1 MPRQLNRWSH
11 PSWNGDFRIEADGD
25 EASKLVVDDA
35 TPAEKDTLGKF
46 LKKARKKG
54 WVDEAVGIS
63 PEGRTT
69 LCLPVPVAESGKLL
83 LARRAPRKGI
93 LTAVKSVKGEL
104 EIVLGD
110 NADKLTEATEKED
123 ADEAVTTRRPT
134 LCCPTPVSGPERRA
148 SEVLRAFCTPEQWES
163 WLENGYLHCYGGL
176 SGHKYRICN
185 RHSEL
190 ARRQGKITW
199 DLDDDGI
206 VHAYDWSLPPAEET
220 LAMKLAL
227 EHAEHWIRNRSGVL
241 RPGELKFTNPFVS
254 EADQGLDGTQDA
266 AFVSGVGGVL
276 QGIKGYL
283 S

>member
-1 MPRQLNRWSH
+1 MTRQLRRWCH

-25 EASKLVVDDA
+25 DASTLIVDDA
-35 TPAEKDTLGKF
+35 TPAEKEILGKF
-46 LKKARKKG
+46 LKKARKKD

-69 LCLPVPVAESGKLL
+69 LHLPVPVAESGKLL

-93 LTAVKSVKGEL
+93 LTAVKSSAGEL

-110 NADKLTEATEKED
+110 DADKLTDATTKED

-148 SEVLRAFCTPEQWES
+148 SEVLRAFSTPEQWAS
-163 WLENGYLHCYGGL
+163 WIEHGFLLCTGGL
-176 SGHKYRICN
+176 SGHRYRVCN

-206 VHAYDWSLPPAEET
+206 VHAYDWSLPPAEEV
-220 LAMKLAL
+220 LAMKLTL
-227 EHAEHWIRNRSGVL
+227 EHAEHWVRNHSGVL
-241 RPGELKFTNPFVS
+241 RRGELLFYNPFVS
-254 EADQGLDGTQDA
+254 ENDQYLDGTQDA
-266 AFVSGVGGVL
+266 AFVSGVAGAL

>member
-1 MPRQLNRWSH
+1 MPLRRWCH
-11 PSWNGDFRIEADGD
+11 PSWCGDFRLEADGD
-25 EASKLVVDDA
+25 DACKLVVIDA
-35 TPAEKDTLGKF
+35 TPAEQELLDKF
-46 LKKARKKG
+46 MKKARKKG
-54 WVDEAVGIS
+54 WIGEMVGVK
-63 PEGRTT
+63 PTGQTT
-69 LCLPVPVAESGKLL
+69 LNLPVPVAEAGKLL
-83 LARRAPRKGI
+83 LARKAPRKGI

-110 NADKLTEATEKED
+110 DEDKLAEATEKED

-148 SEVLRAFCTPEQWES
+148 SEVLRAFSTPEQWDS
-163 WLENGYLHCYGGL
+163 WVKNGFLLCTGGL
-176 SGHKYRICN
+176 SGHRYRVCN

-206 VHAYDWSLPPAEET
+206 VHAYDWSLPPAEEV

-241 RPGELKFTNPFVS
+241 RMGELKFRNPFVS

-266 AFVSGVGGVL
+266 AFVSGVAGAL
-276 QGIKGYL
+276 QGLKGAL